1 MNKRR
6 ISSGV
11 MFLLGIVSS
20 WLMLGAHLGTIVEA
34 GCPTTATDGWSAN
47 TAIHYSTS
55 TFTSTELSNISA
67 ALNDWQFH
75 NTVSG
80 NCSNVSF
87 PSGIVGSYV
96 IHSNPGQAPGQP
108 SGAATTMVNLF
119 LNQISSATTTFY
131 WGAVRANGSPTWN
144 RNGTLGYFDFIK
156 KVMLHEAGHTM
167 GLFEASS
174 PQVNGQS
181 VMNNYIGTNDSGNR
195 QPTSVQPCD
204 DSSVNTIPQYRCT
217 IVGGGGGGGCIEY
230 YQCVEGR
237 QWNYDTCKCDPV
249 SPIVI
254 DVLGNGFDLTDAA
267 GGVTFDLNNDGVPDH
282 LSWTSANSDDAWLAL
297 DRNNNGTIDN
307 GSELFGNFTPQPHSP
322 NPNGFIALAEFDKPQ
337 NGGNGDGRINHR
349 DAIFSSLRLWQDAN
363 HNAVSEANEL
373 HTLQAVGLASMDL
386 DYRESR
392 RVDQYGNQF
401 RYRAKVRDSH
411 GADLGRWAWDVYLVP
426 EN

>member
-1 MNKRR
+1 MRAN
-6 ISSGV
+6 
-11 MFLLGIVSS
+11 FLIFLAFLIMV
-20 WLMLGAHLGTIVEA
+20 
-34 GCPTTATDGWSAN
+34 
-47 TAIHYSTS
+47 
-55 TFTSTELSNISA
+55 
-67 ALNDWQFH
+67 
-75 NTVSG
+75 
-80 NCSNVSF
+80 
-87 PSGIVGSYV
+87 
-96 IHSNPGQAPGQP
+96 
-108 SGAATTMVNLF
+108 VNLPA
-119 LNQISSATTTFY
+119 LEQPMIAQSDCIPTAHEYADGRDSAGSCTNVWKKLYWEVTFPDL
-131 WGAVRANGSPTWN
+131 WTQQTVAT
-144 RNGTLGYFDFIK
+144 GYGVGRCNVK
-156 KVMLHEAGHTM
+156 
-167 GLFEASS
+167 
-174 PQVNGQS
+174 
-181 VMNNYIGTNDSGNR
+181 DSC
-195 QPTSVQPCD
+195 CD
-204 DSSVNTIPQYRCT
+204 LLIFNTICWPYFFTPIARQGLWTQDVYSAVMVTQDVNCESQSCPNFTRVLGCLPPQQVHKRT
-217 IVGGGGGGGCIEY
+217 FRVPISGGLHDCVFFAGGGCTEY

-237 QWNYDTCKCDPV
+237 QWNYNTCKCDPV

-373 HTLQAVGLASMDL
+373 HTLQAVGLASIDL